1 MGVTYNPRI
10 VTDGLVFCV
19 DAANKRS
26 YPGSGSTWNDLSKN
40 RNNGTLNNMTSAN
53 VINTNGG
60 VFLFDAADDYI
71 DTSQEIQFD
80 RTDPFTLC
88 AWLNNQDT
96 GYANIMNNENTSY
109 RGYQFSF
116 FDQKL
121 QIYLRSTTSNYIAV
135 KCSNNFTLNAWKH
148 CIATYDGSSDVSG
161 MKLYIDG
168 VLQATI
174 NLAEGYTYVFN
185 YPSAHPFRFS
195 TTSDGTHSGG
205 TEYTTGV
212 THNSSTQTTIV
223 VADSAPQLY
232 YYCSIHSGMGGQANT
247 VDADTWGV
255 LQWGQN
261 TWSSHL
267 FN

>member
-168 VLQATI
+168 VLQ
-174 NLAEGYTYVFN
+174 
-185 YPSAHPFRFS
+185 SM
-195 TTSDGTHSGG
+195 
-205 TEYTTGV
+205 
-212 THNSSTQTTIV
+212 TTISNTLT
-223 VADSAPQLY
+223 DSTD
-232 YYCSIHSGMGGQANT
+232 SGETTLIGTRIPVSVTYFDGYISNIQIYNRELSANE
-247 VDADTWGV
+247 V
-255 LQWGQN
+255 QQN
-261 TWSSHL
+261 YNATKGR
-267 FN
+267 FEV